1 MSMIFLCVHIANATN
16 VIKCHPI
23 PMKQEKKNKN
33 KIETYIF
40 WSVLT
45 EEAHDELLLMGQTHS
60 SALGWYPHSKKVKH
74 KSANSQIQ
82 TDCVEPKGQDPM
94 NKPQVFSDEW
104 VTAIW
109 AGWQIHADRK
119 NCSSLFPPLRYSNSF
134 IFLFFL
140 LDIDSSTTALAESN
154 CQSFKRL
161 QMLLLWT
168 SRQKMMIQYSF
179 WRLWLYTCM
188 DASIHLQSAITQM
201 ISKQI

>member
-1 MSMIFLCVHIANATN
+1 MSSHSDEAR
-16 VIKCHPI
+16 
-23 PMKQEKKNKN
+23 KKKTKN
-33 KIETYIF
+33 QIETYIF

-134 IFLFFL
+134 IFLFIFTGYRLINHCLGREQLSKFQKASNAIIMNIKAEDDDTVFL
-140 LDIDSSTTALAESN
+140 LKTVTIYMYGCINTFAKCNNPDD
-154 CQSFKRL
+154 F
-161 QMLLLWT
+161 
-168 SRQKMMIQYSF
+168 
-179 WRLWLYTCM
+179 
-188 DASIHLQSAITQM
+188 
-201 ISKQI
+201 